1 VGELIPVGVQ
11 TVVLALRLGTSVIK
25 VRDLVESEGSSP
37 SWSVL
42 VSGIREPEAEQLIQG
57 FAEANVSKSSTFY
70 LLETKKG

>member
-1 VGELIPVGVQ
+1 MGELIPVGVQ
-11 TVVLALRLGTSVIK
+11 TVVLALRLGSSVIK
-25 VRDLVESEGSSP
+25 VRDLVESEGPSP